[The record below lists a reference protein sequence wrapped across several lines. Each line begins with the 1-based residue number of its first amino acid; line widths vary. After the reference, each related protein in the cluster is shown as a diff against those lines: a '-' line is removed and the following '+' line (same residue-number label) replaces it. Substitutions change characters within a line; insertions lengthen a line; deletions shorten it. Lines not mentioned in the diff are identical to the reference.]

1 MNEKFYKIASFILL
15 VFCACVNFFVNR
27 DELLFLK
34 SKSDGKVDSI
44 NITYKV
50 FKDSVYVERNII
62 VSSID
67 SASVKINRLDSL
79 IKINLS
85 KGVDQEVYDSI
96 FNSITVNDK

>member
-1 MNEKFYKIASFILL
+1 MNEQFYKITSFILL

-34 SKSDGKVDSI
+34 SKSVAKVDSI